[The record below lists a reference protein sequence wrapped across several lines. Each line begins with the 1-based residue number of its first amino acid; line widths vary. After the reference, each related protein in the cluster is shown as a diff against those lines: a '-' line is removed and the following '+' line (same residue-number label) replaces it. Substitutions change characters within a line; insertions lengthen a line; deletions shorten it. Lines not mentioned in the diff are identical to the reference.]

1 MGIFTSR
8 TGEPFIILTGDIRS
22 LRGFCIVGD
31 DASPSGCLSGEE
43 SNGDHPC
50 MRPASVAASIAPSPR
65 LAFRQGLDREGA
77 LEPVKWNIQSAQYT
91 ILPLHTAYRA
101 GLPTREQ
108 HPVSLQFLRHELV
121 QRLDRGLAYQRKHNR
136 HDLAMVSLRVFVRG
150 WRGRK
155 GDEPRTRGLLSA
167 LRVASGKS

>member
-8 TGEPFIILTGDIRS
+8 TGEPCIILTGDMRS
-22 LRGFCIVGD
+22 LRGMCIVGD
-31 DASPSGCLSGEE
+31 DTSSSRCLSGEE

-77 LEPVKWNIQSAQYT
+77 LKPVKWNVESERNV
-91 ILPLHTAYRA
+91 ILPLHTAHRA
-101 GLPTREQ
+101 GLPTKEQ

-121 QRLDRGLAYQRKHNR
+121 QRLDRGLAFQRKQPSSACPGFVERADNR
-136 HDLAMVSLRVFVRG
+136 LAR
-150 WRGRK
+150 
-155 GDEPRTRGLLSA
+155 A
-167 LRVASGKS
+167 LG